1 MKSNN
6 QKVDKIYHIHTYFC
20 GHATNSVS
28 GVVQYAIKNNYTR
41 LVFTEH
47 CPLKNNSKI
56 RRPHESQLKTLREQ
70 INHYNE
76 KYKGKLLIE
85 FGYECEFPFAQ
96 RKKITELVNDG
107 ICDFFIL
114 GVHFFG
120 NMWKTFK
127 YAVYDTDEKD
137 LESYYQMTSEALESG
152 LFSWVAHPD
161 VWCGSYG
168 KWDNKAIDLTQK
180 LIDLSIKYDIP
191 LGFNANGLASKRDD
205 LHYPCKPFWEM
216 VAKSK
221 AKVLIE
227 SDSHFPMVHS
237 IRWMNYAYDTAVS
250 FGLKNNIVEDVE
262 LKLFKKN

>member
-1 MKSNN
+1 MKSSH

-20 GHATNSVS
+20 GHATNIVS

-107 ICDFFIL
+107 ICDLFIL

-120 NMWKTFK
+120 NM
-127 YAVYDTDEKD
+127 
-137 LESYYQMTSEALESG
+137 
-152 LFSWVAHPD
+152 
-161 VWCGSYG
+161 
-168 KWDNKAIDLTQK
+168 
-180 LIDLSIKYDIP
+180 
-191 LGFNANGLASKRDD
+191 
-205 LHYPCKPFWEM
+205 
-216 VAKSK
+216 
-221 AKVLIE
+221 
-227 SDSHFPMVHS
+227 
-237 IRWMNYAYDTAVS
+237 
-250 FGLKNNIVEDVE
+250 
-262 LKLFKKN
+262 